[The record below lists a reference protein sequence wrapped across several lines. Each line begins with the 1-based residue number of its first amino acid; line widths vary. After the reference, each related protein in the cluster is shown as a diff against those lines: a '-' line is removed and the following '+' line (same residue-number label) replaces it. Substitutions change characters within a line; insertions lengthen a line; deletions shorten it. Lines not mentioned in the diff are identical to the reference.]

1 MSVPRIS
8 RRALLRGLGAGIA
21 LPLLDAM
28 PQASL
33 WAEEGAKSLPR
44 RMGFVFVPNGMHM
57 PAWTPTLAGDDF
69 ELPSILEPL
78 AKQRQYLTVFSGLAQ
93 DKARAHGDGGGDHA
107 RSMSTFLTG
116 CQARKTNGADIK
128 TGVSV
133 DQVAAERVG
142 DRTRLPSLEI
152 GCAQGAQSGNCDSG
166 YSCAYSSNLSWR
178 TENTPMPKEINP
190 RLVFERMFGGG
201 EDAKGRARR
210 AHYQS
215 SVLDFVL
222 DDAQR
227 LQRQVGAKDRQKLD
241 EYYHS
246 LREVEK
252 RIQRAELD
260 KQREMPEYPTPA
272 GIPKSYVE
280 HVRLMYDLM
289 ALAYQAD
296 VTRIVT
302 FALDNEGSTRSYSF
316 INVPEGHH
324 DLSHH
329 GRDPVKQE
337 KIRQINRFH
346 VEQFA
351 AFIEKLASIPE
362 GSGWLLDNCMIVYGS
377 GIADGDRHAHDN
389 LPIALL
395 GRGGGSI
402 RSGRHVLYKQET
414 PLNNLYLA
422 MLDRMEATTDRLGD
436 SNGKLE
442 LS

>member
-8 RRALLRGLGAGIA
+8 RRTLLRGFGAAIA

-28 PQASL
+28 PAASL
-33 WAEEGAKSLPR
+33 WADQGAKSLPR

-57 PAWTPTLAGDDF
+57 PAWTPKTEGEDF
-69 ELPSILEPL
+69 ELTSILEPL
-78 AKQRQYLTVFSGLAQ
+78 AKHRQYLNVLSGLAQ

-107 RSMSTFLTG
+107 RSMATFLTG

-128 TGVSV
+128 IGVSV
-133 DQVAAERVG
+133 DQIAAERIG
-142 DRTRLPSLEI
+142 ERTQLSSLEL
-152 GCAQGAQSGNCDSG
+152 GCAPGAQSGNCDSG

-178 TENTPMPKEINP
+178 SESTPMPKEMNP

-210 AHYQS
+210 VQYQH
-215 SVLDFVL
+215 SVLDFVM
-222 DDAQR
+222 DDARR
-227 LQRQVGAKDRQKLD
+227 LQGQVGAKDRRKLD
-241 EYYHS
+241 EYFTS

-252 RIQRAELD
+252 RIQRAEVN
-260 KQREMPEYPTPA
+260 KERQPPEFPAPA
-272 GIPKSYVE
+272 GVPKSYIE

-296 VTRIVT
+296 VTRVVT

-329 GRDPVKQE
+329 GRDPNKQE

-346 VEQFA
+346 AEQFA
-351 AFIEKLASIPE
+351 YFIDKLASTPE
-362 GSGWLLDNCMIVYGS
+362 GPGSLLDNCMIVYGS
-377 GIADGDRHAHDN
+377 GIGDGDRHNHDD

-402 RSGRHVLYKQET
+402 RSGRHVLYKKET

-422 MLDRMEATTDRLGD
+422 MLDRMEATTERLGD